1 MHIYVIYIKSHNLTR
16 VGPHMLPSARLKGYQ
31 FTVVRVLTLVT
42 LAQFVFRVEAYVLRQ
57 A

>member
-1 MHIYVIYIKSHNLTR
+1 
-16 VGPHMLPSARLKGYQ
+16 MLPSARLKGYQ

-42 LAQFVFRVEAYVLRQ
+42 LAQIVFRVEAYVVRQ